1 MNAFLRLL
9 PQIFSSQSVKGKK
22 RWLAVL
28 LSLLSAYQLLSPNGI
43 GAEWGVPSYDTFY
56 KEPRD
61 ILISRVEAASDA
73 QKNGVEEFRSALQ
86 QFKDVTDFDGGELE
100 IKFTKLS
107 TAFHDSE
114 DAAAQVSSRISR
126 VVSATNRLLDG
137 WSDELKQY
145 HDPAIKRKAEDQF
158 DQTRLQAERL
168 IASMRKT
175 ESKTVP
181 VLAAFKDQVLF
192 LKHNLN
198 MQAIGSAQAQSVA
211 IENDV
216 NELID
221 EMEASI
227 NQAREFIGQLD
238 S

>member
-1 MNAFLRLL
+1 
-9 PQIFSSQSVKGKK
+9 
-22 RWLAVL
+22 
-28 LSLLSAYQLLSPNGI
+28 
-43 GAEWGVPSYDTFY
+43 
-56 KEPRD
+56 
-61 ILISRVEAASDA
+61 
-73 QKNGVEEFRSALQ
+73 
-86 QFKDVTDFDGGELE
+86 
-100 IKFTKLS
+100 
-107 TAFHDSE
+107 
-114 DAAAQVSSRISR
+114 
-126 VVSATNRLLDG
+126 
-137 WSDELKQY
+137 
-145 HDPAIKRKAEDQF
+145 
-158 DQTRLQAERL
+158 
-168 IASMRKT
+168 MRKT